1 MLLCIVPISQMTKL
15 TVGAQSYTSQ
25 EMGGQGPIYLRPELM
40 LLTIVQNG
48 FMQHALHLPGQL
60 ITLSNSL
67 GIRSW
72 GQTEGNISSPRANK
86 HLL

>member
-25 EMGGQGPIYLRPELM
+25 EMGGQGPIYSRPELT
-40 LLTIVQNG
+40 LPTIVQNG
-48 FMQHALHLPGQL
+48 LTQHALHLPGQPT
-60 ITLSNSL
+60 TLSNSL
-67 GIRSW
+67 GTRSR

-86 HLL
+86 HFL